1 MATFNHAVGSDVF
14 AQLIGLDDSWS
25 LTSIGPTKAVFE
37 AGDFIVEVT
46 GSGFVFGSPSAGTI
60 TGAKLYQTDLITGN
74 KVMITGTSLAV
85 PFSSLIAGFTDT
97 NPGTLPFEA
106 LFRGNDSINGSS
118 GDDLMFGGAGVD
130 TMNGGDGNDQM
141 FGDSYYGEGTSG
153 GADILNG
160 GNGSD
165 FLYGGGGN
173 DSLAGGAEVD
183 YLDGGAGADTMAGGS
198 GDDEYVVD
206 NARDV
211 VTEAA
216 AGGSFDRVVMTASST
231 FTSYTL
237 AANVENLDVQSPIPE
252 YTFPLPT
259 TSPTVSVKG
268 NALAN
273 KIAVSSYVV
282 DIPGLDPAA
291 VKIEGLAG
299 NDRLAG
305 GAGKDTLDG
314 GTGVDTLIGG
324 AGNDTYIVDSLAD
337 VVSETFFGSAGS
349 DTVRFG
355 LAGTTA
361 ATVSLGGAVSGL
373 PAGKTYANIENLTL
387 GGTAAHNGI
396 GSNAGNLLVGN
407 GAANKLYG
415 LNGNDVL
422 TGGAGADSLTGG
434 SGNDRFVLSSA
445 ATADR
450 ITDFASG
457 ADKLA
462 VSQAGIRVGDGNTVS
477 SSASVSG
484 PGGFSN
490 TAELVV
496 VTGNIGGA
504 ISAASAAAKIGAASA
519 AYAVGRTALFAVD
532 NGTDSALYLFTAANG
547 DATVSAAELQLL
559 ATLSGTAA
567 TAVSDY
573 LFVS

>member
-1 MATFNHAVGSDVF
+1 LLGV
-14 AQLIGLDDSWS
+14 DDSWS
-25 LTSIGPTKAVFE
+25 LTSVSATKAVFE

-46 GSGFVFGSPSAGTI
+46 GSGFVYGNPSAGTV

-74 KVMITGTSLAV
+74 KLMVTGTALAV
-85 PFSSLIAGFTDT
+85 PFSALIAGFAGTD
-97 NPGTLPFEA
+97 PGLVPFEA
-106 LFRGNDSINGSS
+106 LFRGNDTVNGSS
-118 GDDLMFGGAGVD
+118 GDDLMLGGAGAD
-130 TMNGGDGNDQM
+130 TMNGNDGSDQM
-141 FGDSYYGEGTSG
+141 FGDSYYGESTTGSN
-153 GADILNG
+153 DVMSG

-173 DSLAGGAEVD
+173 DRLTGGTGID
-183 YLDGGAGADTMAGGS
+183 YLDGGAGIDTMAGGT
-198 GDDEYVVD
+198 GDDYYVVD
-206 NARDV
+206 TVRDV

-216 AGGSFDRVVMTASST
+216 GAGSFDRVTMAASST

-237 AANVENLDVQSPIPE
+237 ATNVENLDVQAPTPE
-252 YTFPLPT
+252 YSFPLPT

-273 KIAVSSYVV
+273 KIAVTSYAV

-314 GTGVDTLIGG
+314 GAGVDTMIG
-324 AGNDTYIVDSLAD
+324 AGGDDTYVVDALAD
-337 VVSETFFGSAGS
+337 VVSETFFGSPGS
-349 DTVRFG
+349 DTVQFN
-355 LAGTTA
+355 LAGTA
-361 ATVSLGGAVSGL
+361 AVTVSLGATVAGL
-373 PAGKTYANIENLTL
+373 AAGKTYTNVENLTL

-396 GSNAGNLLVGN
+396 GSTASNQLVGN
-407 GAANKLYG
+407 AAANRLYG
-415 LNGNDVL
+415 HNGNDVL
-422 TGGAGADSLTGG
+422 TGGAGADSLSGG
-434 SGNDRFVLSSA
+434 AGNDRFVLSSA
-445 ATADR
+445 AASDTISDFTTA
-450 ITDFASG
+450 

-462 VSQAGIRVGDGNTVS
+462 VSQAGIRVGDGNTTIS
-477 SSASVSG
+477 STSLAG

-504 ISAASAAAKIGAASA
+504 ITAASAAAKIGAATA

-532 NGTDSALYLFTAANG
+532 NGTDSALYLFTAANA
-547 DATVSAAELQLL
+547 DATVSAAELKLL
-559 ATLSGTAA
+559 ATLGGTAA